1 MNDTVLTLSVT
12 AVTLGVIH
20 TLVGP
25 DHYLPF
31 IVISRARGW
40 SIPRTMWITAL
51 CGVGHVVGSII
62 LGVIGIAVGRA
73 LFELKAI
80 EAYRGDVAAYLFIA
94 FGLVYFVW
102 GVRRAIRNKPHTHAH
117 VHLDDEDGHR
127 HRHAHDDDH
136 VHVHEARAK
145 PSLTPWVLFTVF
157 VFGPC
162 EAMIPLMMFPAATKS
177 WWVVGLVTGLFAA
190 ATIGTMLAAVA
201 VGSLGFRFIPMK
213 KLERYTHALAGAT
226 ICLCGILIVVGL

>member
-1 MNDTVLTLSVT
+1 MSDTVLTLSIT
-12 AVTLGVIH
+12 AITLGVIH
-20 TLVGP
+20 TLIGP

-40 SIPRTMWITAL
+40 SIARTAWITVL
-51 CGVGHVVGSII
+51 CGIGHVAGSIV
-62 LGVIGIAVGRA
+62 LGIIGIVAGRA

-80 EAYRGDVAAYLFIA
+80 QEHRGNIAAYLFIA

-102 GVRRAIRNKPHTHAH
+102 GLRRAIRNRPHTHKH
-117 VHLDDEDGHR
+117 VHLDEGDADDQR
-127 HRHAHDDDH
+127 HKHDD
-136 VHVHEARAK
+136 EPSK
-145 PSLTPWVLFTVF
+145 PSITPWVLFTVF

-162 EAMIPLMMFPAATKS
+162 EALVPLLMFPAAIES

-190 ATIGTMLAAVA
+190 STIGTMLAAVA

-226 ICLCGILIVVGL
+226 ISLCGVLILIGL